1 MILSLE
7 LRKGRVGGGKDLMD
21 PLHLGEEV
29 ILEPYS
35 WKYTRPGCPLWWLSY
50 FP

>member
-1 MILSLE
+1 MILSLTIE
-7 LRKGRVGGGKDLMD
+7 GLKLRKGRVGGGEEWLD

-35 WKYTRPGCPLWWLSY
+35 WKYTRPGCLL
-50 FP
+50 